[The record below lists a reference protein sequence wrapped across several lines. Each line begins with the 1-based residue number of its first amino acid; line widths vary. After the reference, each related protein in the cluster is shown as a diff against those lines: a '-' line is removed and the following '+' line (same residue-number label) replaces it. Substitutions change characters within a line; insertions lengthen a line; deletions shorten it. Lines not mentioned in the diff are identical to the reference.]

1 MDGKSAGTSEPQAE
15 RPTSLP
21 LDRSLKFLTAR
32 DVQAI
37 DHALGAV
44 GPFGE
49 VRLIKSRGRLRFIQT
64 VRSED
69 VRDVR

>member
-1 MDGKSAGTSEPQAE
+1 MDSKTAGSSEPQME
-15 RPTSLP
+15 RTTSLS
-21 LDRSLKFLTAR
+21 LDRPLKFLSKR

-37 DHALGAV
+37 DNALAAV

-49 VRLIKSRGRLRFIQT
+49 VRLIKNRGRLRFIQT

-69 VRDVR
+69 VRDAR